1 HDARGRPPPRLLRA
15 RRGQA
20 GRPPGDHPVLGRPD
34 HGRRLGDTP
43 HDEHHRPGP
52 GRHRAQLG
60 RRPAL
65 AGRRHPIDRACEEN
79 RSEPVVN
86 LLNGIMQDV
95 RTLILGAIILM
106 AMVFVI
112 MTWARTRSLVPTLGA
127 VILGAVVIAAV
138 ASYTT
143 FRTGVEHDITRYT
156 NETTPPLGK

>member
-1 HDARGRPPPRLLRA
+1 M
-15 RRGQA
+15 
-20 GRPPGDHPVLGRPD
+20 
-34 HGRRLGDTP
+34 
-43 HDEHHRPGP
+43 
-52 GRHRAQLG
+52 
-60 RRPAL
+60 
-65 AGRRHPIDRACEEN
+65 
-79 RSEPVVN
+79 VN

-143 FRTGVEHDITRYT
+143 FRNGAETDITRYT
-156 NETTPPLGK
+156 HTTTPPLGK

>member
-1 HDARGRPPPRLLRA
+1 
-15 RRGQA
+15 
-20 GRPPGDHPVLGRPD
+20 
-34 HGRRLGDTP
+34 
-43 HDEHHRPGP
+43 
-52 GRHRAQLG
+52 
-60 RRPAL
+60 
-65 AGRRHPIDRACEEN
+65 
-79 RSEPVVN
+79 VVN